1 MERFIHGEGIINFT
15 QTRCKE
21 KIFYRQLKRKLSKL
35 KKIELL

>member
-15 QTRCKE
+15 QPWCEE
-21 KIFYRQLKRKLSKL
+21 KIFYGQPKRKLSKL